1 MHRPVLAVL
10 ATASLLFAASTT
22 VHAQPAD
29 AAPPGA
35 YPDKPITIVVP
46 FSPGS
51 ATDTSARI
59 LTEKLGPRLGVPI
72 VIENKPGASGTIG
85 SSTAARAAPDGYT
98 LILTSSSTHSAT
110 PALFRKLPYD
120 PTGD

>member
-1 MHRPVLAVL
+1 MTRSPER
-10 ATASLLFAASTT
+10 SRMRRFAACCALALAATGA
-22 VHAQPAD
+22 AQAD
-29 AAPPGA
+29 DA
-35 YPDKPITIVVP
+35 YPSKPITIVVP

-85 SSTAARAAPDGYT
+85 SSTAARAAPD
-98 LILTSSSTHSAT
+98 
-110 PALFRKLPYD
+110 
-120 PTGD
+120 